1 MGTTELQAEQVI
13 VGGVVLA
20 AVLLPWTPEIV
31 AALNANAG
39 ASQLVAGAGAIL
51 VAYVLGVV
59 FDRLADTLT
68 EWLERCQRL
77 LFVEKALEQLKV
89 SEAAWDPF
97 PESALR
103 MRVLATGGDL
113 SAWVDYHRSRTRIA
127 RALAVYMPFVT
138 WSLAIGLIRLHLWPR
153 PSLKLVWPAA
163 LALAIMIVAALLVAE
178 RWKVPR
184 TNAMASDRRR
194 FLFGDDRA
202 GRVRALAI
210 IWVHPAIWCGAGLVV
225 AAVTV
230 AAYIELARPAL
241 GGRVIAPTLA
251 AAALAFAAGWS
262 WWRISWT
269 YREYLFLAGQPPG
282 TQTVTRA

>member
-31 AALNANAG
+31 TTLNANAG
-39 ASQLVAGAGAIL
+39 VSQLVAGAGAIL

-77 LFVEKALEQLKV
+77 LFVEALEQRKA
-89 SEAAWDPF
+89 SEAERDPF
-97 PESALR
+97 PEGALR
-103 MRVLATGGDL
+103 MRVLSTGGDL

-138 WSLAIGLIRLHLWPR
+138 WSLAIGLMRFHLWQK
-153 PSLKLVWPAA
+153 PSLKLVWPAP
-163 LALAIMIVAALLVAE
+163 LALVIMILAALWVGK

-184 TNAMASDRRR
+184 TNALASKRRR

-202 GRVRALAI
+202 GSVPALAI
-210 IWVHPAIWCGAGLVV
+210 IWVHPAIWCGAGLVL

-230 AAYIELARPAL
+230 AAYIERARPAL
-241 GGRVIAPTLA
+241 GGRVLAPTLA
-251 AAALAFAAGWS
+251 AAALTALAGWA

-269 YREYLFLAGQPPG
+269 YRTYLLMAGTASKEARPP
-282 TQTVTRA
+282 AFE